1 MANINTP
8 SVNRRLSRFLMLF
21 TVCGLIAFS
30 MLVLTV
36 AQPQVANANLEACAD
51 LPKASVVGAS
61 DELSDV
67 RGLIVRSKEAEETP
81 LFWNGLTKSW
91 LTDEQ
96 IDLLKLAYD
105 VALADGGR
113 EHAELVQAVLLQET
127 IAGQLGRIGHMT
139 APVGK
144 RSYGIMQVKVTAARD
159 VLRKFPDDFDRFR
172 ADEELIAS
180 LLMDDEFNIR
190 VGSKFLMHLRP
201 YTQSTEQLLV
211 AYNIGLRASRK
222 VEHADKF
229 KYTLRTQ
236 RNLHRVVKPF
246 NQRFID
252 GPVQVAMNT
261 L

>member
-1 MANINTP
+1 MANIN
-8 SVNRRLSRFLMLF
+8 SRGVSSRLSRFVMFFCACAL
-21 TVCGLIAFS
+21 VAFS
-30 MLVLTV
+30 LLVLTV
-36 AQPQVANANLEACAD
+36 VQPPVAQAELEGCTD
-51 LPKASVVGAS
+51 VVVSDGAS
-61 DELSDV
+61 REQPDA
-67 RGLIVRSKEAEETP
+67 RGVIARSEAEESP

-96 IDLLKLAYD
+96 ISLLKLAYTI
-105 VALADGGR
+105 ALADGGR
-113 EHAELVQAVLLQET
+113 EHAELVQAVMLQET
-127 IAGQLGRIGHMT
+127 IAGHLGRIGHMT

-159 VLRKFPDDFDRFR
+159 VLRKFPGEFDRFR
-172 ADEELIAS
+172 ADEELIAR

-190 VGSKFLMHLRP
+190 MGSKFLMHLRP
-201 YTQSTEQLLV
+201 HTQSTEQLLV

-222 VEHADKF
+222 VEDAEKF

-252 GPVQVAMNT
+252 GPVQVAINT